1 MTTTTILNS
10 TALKLV
16 PLVVEMES
24 RKHEISSPAL
34 KTLRIVLFPIRI
46 SLRLLNYVFPISESF
61 LEYFYKLEIRLLNFL
76 ERYGNFLHHL
86 SIEEC
91 DRDYHRFIKIL
102 EIYEE
107 ILNEMNEELE
117 SPEGSKF
124 EFKHYELLKQIVDKM
139 RSIEA
144 TLDLLSIPD
153 MREALFKELSDV
165 A

>member
-1 MTTTTILNS
+1 MATTAVLNS
-10 TALKLV
+10 NTLRLV
-16 PLVVEMES
+16 PLFVKMES
-24 RKHEISSPAL
+24 RKRKISSPIV
-34 KTLRIVLFPIRI
+34 KTLRIVLFPVRI
-46 SLRLLNYVFPISESF
+46 LLRLLGYLFPISEWF

-76 ERYGNFLHHL
+76 ERYGNFLHRL

-91 DRDYHRFIKIL
+91 DREYHKFL
-102 EIYEE
+102 EILDIYETILTEVHEE
-107 ILNEMNEELE
+107 IN
-117 SPEGSKF
+117 SPDGSHFK
-124 EFKHYELLKQIVDKM
+124 FKHYELLKQIVEKM

>member
-1 MTTTTILNS
+1 MATAILNS
-10 TALKLV
+10 NTLKLV
-16 PLVVEMES
+16 PFVVEMET
-24 RKHEISSPAL
+24 RKNTAVSSPAIR
-34 KTLRIVLFPIRI
+34 TLRIVLFPVRVL
-46 SLRLLNYVFPISESF
+46 LRLLGYIFPISEWF

-91 DRDYHRFIKIL
+91 DRDYHRFL
-102 EIYEE
+102 EILDIYER
-107 ILNEMNEELE
+107 ILSEMNEELE
-117 SPEGSKF
+117 SSEGSNF
-124 EFKHYELLKQIVDKM
+124 ESKHYELLKQIVEKM

-153 MREALFKELSDV
+153 MRETLFKELSDV